1 MHTERTLNYEKVH
14 VCVLKKRMPAL
25 ARAVLLLQLLY
36 CMEDM
41 QYQDNFKH
49 FRRMIL

>member
-25 ARAVLLLQLLY
+25 ARAVLLPQLLLLLHGRY
-36 CMEDM
+36 AVPR
-41 QYQDNFKH
+41 QFQAFS
-49 FRRMIL
+49 

>member
-25 ARAVLLLQLLY
+25 ACAVLLLQLLLLHGRY
-36 CMEDM
+36 AVPR
-41 QYQDNFKH
+41 QFQAFS
-49 FRRMIL
+49 

>member
-25 ARAVLLLQLLY
+25 ARAVLLLQLLHGRY
-36 CMEDM
+36 AVPR
-41 QYQDNFKH
+41 QFQAFS
-49 FRRMIL
+49 